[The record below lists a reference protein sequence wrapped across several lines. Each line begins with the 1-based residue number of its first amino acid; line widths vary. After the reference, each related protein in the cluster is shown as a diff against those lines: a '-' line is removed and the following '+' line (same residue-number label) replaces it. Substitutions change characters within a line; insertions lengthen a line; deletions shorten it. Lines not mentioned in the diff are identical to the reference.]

1 MENDMFIKVRG
12 CLFSKLP
19 RSGVFGTY
27 GAGTKCELGSINI
40 SLLRS
45 EIRVARK
52 KAPIVR
58 L

>member
-1 MENDMFIKVRG
+1 M
-12 CLFSKLP
+12 
-19 RSGVFGTY
+19 FGTY
-27 GAGTKCELGSINI
+27 GVGTKCELGSINI